1 MGSPRP
7 TGPTSTPRISTA
19 LACATVAPSPA
30 TAACTSCAACKTTA
44 PNSRSCRCGNPS
56 TLSGNSPERTMI
68 KPATTRKTATS
79 SSSSSPS
86 SSTPTSVPEISLA
99 LADAREWEDLRQRG
113 HLMGDEMLE
122 YLRTVRERPVWRPVP
137 AEVRKRL
144 AGEGPA
150 PRDPT
155 PAARVYEEFKRD
167 VLPYPTGNIHP
178 RFWGWV
184 IGTGTPLAMLADM
197 LASGMNPQVAEFDDS
212 SAVVENQV
220 IGWLVELLGLPP
232 GTHGLL
238 VSGGSMANFVG
249 LAVARNARAGF
260 DVRER
265 GLQNGAVL
273 FLNDKATTETHSSVR
288 KAVELLGLGHDALR
302 AIPVTADY
310 AIDLQALRGKLA
322 ADRAAGWRPICIVG
336 NAGTVNTGATDDL
349 RALAALSRDEQTW
362 FHVDGA
368 FGALAALVPELRPLV
383 AGLEDAD
390 SVAFDLHK
398 WLYMP
403 YEVGCTL
410 VRDQQAHRA
419 TFNVTPAYLASFDR
433 GIAAGGFPFAER
445 GVQLSR
451 GFRALKVWMSFKTHG
466 LDTFA
471 QLIHQN
477 VHQAHYLAGLVTKH
491 PRLELLAPAPLN
503 VVCFR
508 LVVPGADDA
517 ALNVLNKEILLRI
530 QESGLA
536 IPSQT
541 MLNGKFAIRVAITNH
556 RSRREDFDLLVRA
569 VVDTGTALR
578 AR

>member
-1 MGSPRP
+1 M
-7 TGPTSTPRISTA
+7 
-19 LACATVAPSPA
+19 V
-30 TAACTSCAACKTTA
+30 
-44 PNSRSCRCGNPS
+44 
-56 TLSGNSPERTMI
+56 
-68 KPATTRKTATS
+68 
-79 SSSSSPS
+79 
-86 SSTPTSVPEISLA
+86 
-99 LADAREWEDLRQRG
+99 
-113 HLMGDEMLE
+113 DEMLE
-122 YLRTVRERPVWRPVP
+122 YLRTVRERPVWQPVP
-137 AEVRKRL
+137 AEVRTRL
-144 AGEGPA
+144 SGA
-150 PRDPT
+150 PVPRKPT
-155 PAARVYEEFKRD
+155 AAQDVYEEFKRD

-184 IGTGTPLAMLADM
+184 IGTGTPFAMLADM
-197 LASGMNPQVAEFDDS
+197 LASGMNPQVAEFDDAP
-212 SAVVENQV
+212 AVVENQV
-220 IGWLVELLGLPP
+220 IAWLVELLGLPAV
-232 GTHGLL
+232 THGLL

-260 DVRER
+260 DIRE
-265 GLQNGAVL
+265 NGVHGGPKLTVYASS
-273 FLNDKATTETHSSVR
+273 ETHSSVR

-302 AIPVTADY
+302 SIPVTADY
-310 AIDLQALRGKLA
+310 SIDLTALRETLA
-322 ADRAAGWRPICIVG
+322 ADKAKGLRPICIVG

-349 RALAALSRDEQTW
+349 RTLADVSRAENIW

-383 AGLEDAD
+383 SGLEQAD

-410 VRDQQAHRA
+410 VRDQKAHRA

-466 LDTFA
+466 LDAFA

-477 VHQAHYLAGLVTKH
+477 VRQAHYLAGLVTKH

-508 LVVPGADDA
+508 FVVPGADDT
-517 ALNVLNKEILLRI
+517 ALNPLNKEILIRI

-556 RSRREDFDLLVRA
+556 RSRREDFDQLVRA
-569 VVDTGTALR
+569 VVETGTSLR
-578 AR
+578 

>member
-1 MGSPRP
+1 M
-7 TGPTSTPRISTA
+7 
-19 LACATVAPSPA
+19 
-30 TAACTSCAACKTTA
+30 KQ
-44 PNSRSCRCGNPS
+44 
-56 TLSGNSPERTMI
+56 
-68 KPATTRKTATS
+68 
-79 SSSSSPS
+79 
-86 SSTPTSVPEISLA
+86 PEISLDP
-99 LADAREWEDLRQRG
+99 ADARGWEELRLLG
-113 HLMGDEMLE
+113 HKMVDEMLE
-122 YLRTVRERPVWRPVP
+122 YLRTARERPVWRPVP
-137 AEVRKRL
+137 ADVRARL
-144 AGEGPA
+144 SGPV
-150 PRDPT
+150 PRQPT
-155 PAARVYEEFKRD
+155 PVADVYEEFKRD

-184 IGTGTPLAMLADM
+184 IGTGTPVAMLADM
-197 LASGMNPQVAEFDDS
+197 LASGMNPQVAEFDDAP
-212 SAVVENQV
+212 AVVENQV
-220 IGWLVELLGLPP
+220 IGWLVELLGLPA

-249 LAVARNARAGF
+249 LAVARNTRAGF

-265 GLQNGAVL
+265 GLQNGSAAPLTVY
-273 FLNDKATTETHSSVR
+273 ASTETHSSVR

-302 AIPVTADY
+302 SVPVTADY
-310 AIDLQALRGKLA
+310 TMDLKLLRETLA
-322 ADRAAGWRPICIVG
+322 ADTAAGRRPICIVG

-349 RALAALSRDEQTW
+349 RALGALCRDEKIW
-362 FHVDGA
+362 LHVDGA

-383 AGLEDAD
+383 AGLELAD

-398 WLYMP
+398 WMYLP

-410 VRDQQAHRA
+410 VRDQAAHRA
-419 TFNVTPAYLASFDR
+419 TFSVTPAYLASFDR

-466 LDTFA
+466 LNAFA

-477 VHQAHYLAGLVTKH
+477 VRQAHYLAGLVTKH

-508 LVVPGADDA
+508 YVVPGADDQT
-517 ALNVLNKEILLRI
+517 LNALNKEILLRI

-541 MLNGKFAIRVAITNH
+541 VLGGRFAIRVAVTNH
-556 RSRREDFDLLVRA
+556 RSRRDDFDLLVQA
-569 VVDTGTALR
+569 VVNTGAALR
-578 AR
+578 

>member
-1 MGSPRP
+1 M
-7 TGPTSTPRISTA
+7 
-19 LACATVAPSPA
+19 
-30 TAACTSCAACKTTA
+30 
-44 PNSRSCRCGNPS
+44 
-56 TLSGNSPERTMI
+56 
-68 KPATTRKTATS
+68 
-79 SSSSSPS
+79 
-86 SSTPTSVPEISLA
+86 
-99 LADAREWEDLRQRG
+99 RQLG
-113 HLMGDEMLE
+113 HRMVDEMLE

-137 AEVRKRL
+137 ADVRNRL
-144 AGEGPA
+144 SGSRA
-150 PRDPT
+150 PREPT
-155 PAARVYEEFKRD
+155 AAADVYEEFKRD
-167 VLPYPTGNIHP
+167 ILPYPTGNIHP

-212 SAVVENQV
+212 PAVVENQV
-220 IGWLVELLGLPP
+220 IGWLVELLGLPAE
-232 GTHGLL
+232 THGLL

-265 GLQNGAVL
+265 GLQGDDVPQLTVYAS
-273 FLNDKATTETHSSVR
+273 TETHSSVR
-288 KAVELLGLGHDALR
+288 KAVELLGLGHDGLRSIPVSADYTIDLNALR
-302 AIPVTADY
+302 QT
-310 AIDLQALRGKLA
+310 LA
-322 ADRAAGWRPICIVG
+322 ADKAHGRRPICIVG

-349 RALAALSRDEQTW
+349 RALAKLCRDEALW

-368 FGALAALVPELRPLV
+368 FGALAALVPDLRPLV
-383 AGLEDAD
+383 AGLEEAD

-398 WLYMP
+398 WMYLP

-419 TFNVTPAYLASFDR
+419 TFALTPAYLASFDR

-466 LDTFA
+466 LDMFA

-477 VHQAHYLAGLVTKH
+477 VRQAHYLAGLVTKH

-508 LVVPGADDA
+508 YVVPGADDA
-517 ALNVLNKEILLRI
+517 TLNEMNKEILLRT

-541 MLNGKFAIRVAITNH
+541 VLDGRFAIRVAITNH
-556 RSRREDFDLLVRA
+556 RSRREDFDLLVRS
-569 VVDTGTALR
+569 VVDTGAALR
-578 AR
+578 

>member
-1 MGSPRP
+1 MQ
-7 TGPTSTPRISTA
+7 PTSS
-19 LACATVAPSPA
+19 APARESAARRPA
-30 TAACTSCAACKTTA
+30 IAASMCCGASSKIA
-44 PNSRSCRCGNPS
+44 PNSRSFRCGIHS
-56 TLSGNSPERTMI
+56 TRSGASPERTMR
-68 KPATTRKTATS
+68 KPTTTRKTATS
-79 SSSSSPS
+79 SSSSNPS
-86 SSTPTSVPEISLA
+86 STITTSSPEISLDPQGA
-99 LADAREWEDLRQRG
+99 TEWEELRKLG
-113 HLMGDEMLE
+113 HLVVDEMLE
-122 YLRTVRERPVWRPVP
+122 YLRTARERPVWRPVP
-137 AEVRKRL
+137 ADVRRRL
-144 AGEGPA
+144 SGPA
-150 PRDPT
+150 PRGPT
-155 PAARVYEEFKRD
+155 TAADVYEEFKRD

-184 IGTGTPLAMLADM
+184 IGTGTPFAMLADM
-197 LASGMNPQVAEFDDS
+197 LASGMNPQVAEFDDAP
-212 SAVVENQV
+212 AVVENQV
-220 IGWLVELLGLPP
+220 IGWLVELLGLPAE
-232 GTHGLL
+232 THGLL

-265 GLQNGAVL
+265 GVQGGPKLTVYASS
-273 FLNDKATTETHSSVR
+273 ETHSSVR

-302 AIPVTADY
+302 SIPVTDDY
-310 AIDLQALRGKLA
+310 AIDLKALRQTLA
-322 ADRAAGWRPICIVG
+322 ADRAKGLRPICIVG

-349 RALAALSRDEQTW
+349 RALAALSREEGTW

-383 AGLEDAD
+383 RGLEQAD

-466 LDTFA
+466 VDAFA

-477 VHQAHYLAGLVTKH
+477 VRQAHYLAGLVTKH

-508 LVVPGADDA
+508 FVVPGVDDA
-517 ALNVLNKEILLRI
+517 ALNALNKEILLRI

-541 MLNGKFAIRVAITNH
+541 VLNGKFALRAAITNH
-556 RSRREDFDLLVRA
+556 RSRREDFDQLVRA
-569 VVDTGTALR
+569 VVETGTALR
-578 AR
+578 

>member
-1 MGSPRP
+1 M
-7 TGPTSTPRISTA
+7 
-19 LACATVAPSPA
+19 V
-30 TAACTSCAACKTTA
+30 
-44 PNSRSCRCGNPS
+44 
-56 TLSGNSPERTMI
+56 
-68 KPATTRKTATS
+68 
-79 SSSSSPS
+79 
-86 SSTPTSVPEISLA
+86 
-99 LADAREWEDLRQRG
+99 
-113 HLMGDEMLE
+113 DEMLE
-122 YLRTVRERPVWRPVP
+122 YLRTARERPVWRPVP
-137 AEVRKRL
+137 ADVRKRL
-144 AGEGPA
+144 AGPA
-150 PRDPT
+150 PRHGT
-155 PAARVYEEFKRD
+155 PVADVYAEFKRD

-184 IGTGTPLAMLADM
+184 IGTGTPVAMLADM
-197 LASGMNPQVAEFDDS
+197 LASGMNPQVAEFDDAP
-212 SAVVENQV
+212 AVVENQV
-220 IGWLVELLGLPP
+220 IGWLVELLELPP
-232 GTHGLL
+232 ETHGLL

-249 LAVARNARAGF
+249 LAVARNAHAGF

-265 GLQNGAVL
+265 GLQNGAPPLTVY
-273 FLNDKATTETHSSVR
+273 ASTETHSSVR

-302 AIPVTADY
+302 DIPVTADY
-310 AIDLQALRGKLA
+310 SIDLDALRDALA
-322 ADRAAGWRPICIVG
+322 ADKAAGRRPICIVG

-349 RALAALSRDEQTW
+349 RALATMCRDENLW

-368 FGALAALVPELRPLV
+368 FGALAALVPDLRPIV
-383 AGLEDAD
+383 AGLEHAD

-410 VRDQQAHRA
+410 VRDQKAHRA

-477 VHQAHYLAGLVTKH
+477 VRQAHYLAGLVTKH

-508 LVVPGADDA
+508 YVVPGIADET
-517 ALNVLNKEILLRI
+517 LNDLNKEILLRI

-541 MLNGKFAIRVAITNH
+541 TLHGKFAIRVAITNH

-569 VVDTGTALR
+569 VAETGAALR
-578 AR
+578 

>member
-1 MGSPRP
+1 MPR
-7 TGPTSTPRISTA
+7 GPTSTPTISSAPGPRSAERHPAIVASTYCGA
-19 LACATVAPSPA
+19 SSKTAPS
-30 TAACTSCAACKTTA
+30 
-44 PNSRSCRCGNPS
+44 SRSFRCGNQS
-56 TLSGNSPERTMI
+56 MQSGGLPERTMR
-68 KPATTRKTATS
+68 KPTTTRKTATS
-79 SSSSSPS
+79 SSSSNPS
-86 SSTPTSVPEISLA
+86 STITTSSPEISLDPQGA
-99 LADAREWEDLRQRG
+99 KEWEELRQLG
-113 HLMGDEMLE
+113 HRMVDEMLE
-122 YLRTVRERPVWRPVP
+122 YLRTARERPVWRPVP
-137 AEVRKRL
+137 AEVRARL
-144 AGEGPA
+144 SGPA
-150 PRDPT
+150 PRQ
-155 PAARVYEEFKRD
+155 PAAAADVYEEFKRD

-184 IGTGTPLAMLADM
+184 IGTGTPVGMLADM

-220 IGWLVELLGLPP
+220 IGWLVELLGLPG

-260 DVRER
+260 DIREG
-265 GLQNGAVL
+265 GLHAGPQLTVYAS
-273 FLNDKATTETHSSVR
+273 TETHSSVR

-302 AIPVTADY
+302 SIPVTADY
-310 AIDLQALRGKLA
+310 TIDVQALRAIIA
-322 ADRAAGWRPICIVG
+322 ADKAKGLRPICIVG

-349 RALAALSRDEQTW
+349 QTLAAVSRAENLW

-383 AGLEDAD
+383 AGLEQAD
-390 SVAFDLHK
+390 SLAFDLHK

-466 LDTFA
+466 LDAFA

-477 VHQAHYLAGLVTKH
+477 VRQAHYLAGLVTQH
-491 PRLELLAPAPLN
+491 PRLDLLAPAPLN

-508 LVVPGADDA
+508 FVVPGADDA
-517 ALNVLNKEILLRI
+517 ALNALNKEILLRI
-530 QESGLA
+530 QESGVA

-541 MLNGKFAIRVAITNH
+541 MLTGKFAIRVAITNH
-556 RSRREDFDLLVRA
+556 RSRRDDFDQLVRA
-569 VVDTGTALR
+569 VVETGSALR
-578 AR
+578 VG

>member
-1 MGSPRP
+1 LTVSRA
-7 TGPTSTPRISTA
+7 R
-19 LACATVAPSPA
+19 LAE
-30 TAACTSCAACKTTA
+30 
-44 PNSRSCRCGNPS
+44 
-56 TLSGNSPERTMI
+56 LSLDP
-68 KPATTRKTATS
+68 
-79 SSSSSPS
+79 
-86 SSTPTSVPEISLA
+86 
-99 LADAREWEDLRQRG
+99 ADAAEWEELRQLG
-113 HLMGDEMLE
+113 HLMVDEMLD
-122 YLRTVRERPVWRPVP
+122 YLRTVRERPVWQPVP
-137 AEVRKRL
+137 ADVRARL
-144 AGEGPA
+144 SGPA
-150 PRDPT
+150 PRTPT
-155 PAARVYEEFKRD
+155 PAADVYEEFKRD
-167 VLPYPTGNIHP
+167 VLPYPTGNTHP

-197 LASGMNPQVAEFDDS
+197 LASGMNPQVAEFDDAP
-212 SAVVENQV
+212 AVVENQV
-220 IGWLVELLGLPP
+220 IGWLVELLGLPA

-260 DVRER
+260 DVREE
-265 GLQNGAVL
+265 GL
-273 FLNDKATTETHSSVR
+273 KAAPQLTVYASSETHSSVR
-288 KAVELLGLGHDALR
+288 KAVELLGLGHEALR
-302 AIPVTADY
+302 TIPVTADY
-310 AIDLQALRGKLA
+310 TIDLKALRDALSRDK
-322 ADRAAGWRPICIVG
+322 AAGVRPICIVG

-349 RALAALSRDEQTW
+349 RALARIAREDNLW

-368 FGALAALVPELRPLV
+368 FGALAALVPDLTPLV
-383 AGLEDAD
+383 AGLEEAD

-410 VRDQQAHRA
+410 VRDQAAHRA

-466 LDTFA
+466 VDVFS

-477 VHQAHYLAGLVTKH
+477 VRQAHYLAGLVTKH

-508 LVVPGADDA
+508 FVVPGASDE
-517 ALNVLNKEILLRI
+517 ALNALNREILLRI

-541 MLNGKFAIRVAITNH
+541 MLNGKFALRVAITNH
-556 RSRREDFDLLVRA
+556 RSRREDFDLLVQA
-569 VVDTGTALR
+569 VVETGSALR
-578 AR
+578 VR

>member
-1 MGSPRP
+1 M
-7 TGPTSTPRISTA
+7 
-19 LACATVAPSPA
+19 V
-30 TAACTSCAACKTTA
+30 
-44 PNSRSCRCGNPS
+44 
-56 TLSGNSPERTMI
+56 
-68 KPATTRKTATS
+68 
-79 SSSSSPS
+79 
-86 SSTPTSVPEISLA
+86 
-99 LADAREWEDLRQRG
+99 
-113 HLMGDEMLE
+113 DEMLE

-137 AEVRKRL
+137 ADVRRRL
-144 AGEGPA
+144 SGA
-150 PRDPT
+150 PVPRRPV
-155 PAARVYEEFKRD
+155 AAADVYEEFKRD

-184 IGTGTPLAMLADM
+184 IGTGTPFAMLADM
-197 LASGMNPQVAEFDDS
+197 LASGMNPQVAEFDDAP
-212 SAVVENQV
+212 AVVENQV
-220 IGWLVELLGLPP
+220 IGWLVELLGLPAE
-232 GTHGLL
+232 THGLL

-260 DVRER
+260 DIRES
-265 GLQNGAVL
+265 GVHAGPKLTVYASS
-273 FLNDKATTETHSSVR
+273 ETHSSVR

-302 AIPVTADY
+302 SIPVTADY
-310 AIDLQALRGKLA
+310 TIDLKALRATLA
-322 ADRAAGWRPICIVG
+322 ADKARALRPICIVG

-349 RALAALSRDEQTW
+349 RALAALSREENAW

-383 AGLEDAD
+383 SGLEQAD

-466 LDTFA
+466 LDAFA

-477 VHQAHYLAGLVTKH
+477 VRQAHYLAGLVTKH

-508 LVVPGADDA
+508 YVAPGAEEA
-517 ALNVLNKEILLRI
+517 TLNALNTEILLRI

-541 MLNGKFAIRVAITNH
+541 MLDGKFAIRVAITNH
-556 RSRREDFDLLVRA
+556 RSRREDFDQLVRA
-569 VVDTGTALR
+569 VVETGTALR
-578 AR
+578 